1 SCSPFHII
9 GPGIFFI
16 PVGSAKTVSLL
27 ITFLLPAQGIKFL
40 CILQTGFCKYF
51 VSFYFDEDLVP
62 QCERGC
68 RSTGQVFN
76 SGSLTFIFR
85 KSLRFAR
92 CKINWS
98 KTINAPAIIGVIS
111 VWKFKISVVAVVSH
125 LVIKFVGT
133 WVKF

>member
-51 VSFYFDEDLVP
+51 VSFYFDENLVP

-68 RSTGQVFN
+68 RSTGQVCN

-85 KSLRFAR
+85 KSLRFAGS
-92 CKINWS
+92 KIHRP
-98 KTINAPAIIGVIS
+98 KTICSPAIIGVIFMRK
-111 VWKFKISVVAVVSH
+111 VQTSVVAVVSH
-125 LVIKFVGT
+125 LVIKRVCT
-133 WVKF
+133 